1 MASGERVNANSPIIT
16 AVWKYDPQ
24 HPRHVRTADVSE
36 AIRCA
41 IREAGFDW
49 RPYVLRRYFD
59 VRLMEAEAD
68 GLIIRDWRQFWMGHG
83 GDVEATYTVNKALPE
98 QTVEK
103 MREAYLKAANKYLVT
118 AAGGE
123 RLDLKTELKRQL
135 LQVAGYEEEK
145 VNRLDLAKVTDEE
158 FQRILR
164 EKLLGNIANN
174 GNHQKVIPI
183 NEVETYLTQG
193 WEYVA
198 ALPTGKAVLK
208 LPN

>member
-1 MASGERVNANSPIIT
+1 
-16 AVWKYDPQ
+16 
-24 HPRHVRTADVSE
+24 
-36 AIRCA
+36 
-41 IREAGFDW
+41 
-49 RPYVLRRYFD
+49 
-59 VRLMEAEAD
+59 
-68 GLIIRDWRQFWMGHG
+68 
-83 GDVEATYTVNKALPE
+83 
-98 QTVEK
+98 
-103 MREAYLKAANKYLVT
+103 
-118 AAGGE
+118 
-123 RLDLKTELKRQL
+123 LDLKTELKRQL